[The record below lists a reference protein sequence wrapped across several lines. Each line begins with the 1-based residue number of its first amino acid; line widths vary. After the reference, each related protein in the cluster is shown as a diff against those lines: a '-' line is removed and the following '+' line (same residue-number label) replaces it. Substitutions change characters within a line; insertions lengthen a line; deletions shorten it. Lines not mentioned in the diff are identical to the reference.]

1 MGTSCERC
9 RRRDEQDYRN
19 LDDSQKHFL
28 LTMMGDF
35 QHEMIIPKE
44 FVQRLKG
51 DIPGEIQLETRNRNS
66 HTVRVDKTQ
75 EKVIFTEGWAQFVKT
90 FDLQMGDSMMF
101 RFNGNSQFDVI
112 IVDQIGREKACSAVV
127 DDSQNPNVQE
137 RRVDATETLNSS
149 RAHSQPMPMQS
160 TTETV
165 NHSHARPCPMHTAV
179 DCMPLS
185 HAHPQPMPMQFPTE
199 TVNHCHA
206 PTGPMEMPL
215 ENVALSHAHARP
227 LQMQSQPTDRLTQV
241 QRGNSSKGNMTTMSS
256 SSMSSGYSLSSKDQD
271 CRVGVI
277 PDPII
282 GQKTILSRV
291 QVNVVKRKIQ
301 NIGSQIPIFVSVIG
315 KNNAS
320 GRISS
325 LSIANRYVDNYLQD
339 EKTICLSR
347 LGDKWNIRLSDSSGN
362 RRMVGGCRKFA
373 EDNDVGVGD
382 ICLFELLKNHKCT
395 MKVHIIRAKDIC

>member
-1 MGTSCERC
+1 M
-9 RRRDEQDYRN
+9 
-19 LDDSQKHFL
+19 FL
-28 LTMMGDF
+28 
-35 QHEMIIPKE
+35 QIIPKE

-149 RAHSQPMPMQS
+149 RAHSQPMPLQATS
-160 TTETV
+160 ETE

-256 SSMSSGYSLSSKDQD
+256 SSMSSGYNS
-271 CRVGVI
+271 
-277 PDPII
+277 II
-282 GQKTILSRV
+282 IC
-291 QVNVVKRKIQ
+291 
-301 NIGSQIPIFVSVIG
+301 
-315 KNNAS
+315 
-320 GRISS
+320 IS
-325 LSIANRYVDNYLQD
+325 
-339 EKTICLSR
+339 
-347 LGDKWNIRLSDSSGN
+347 
-362 RRMVGGCRKFA
+362 
-373 EDNDVGVGD
+373 
-382 ICLFELLKNHKCT
+382 
-395 MKVHIIRAKDIC
+395 